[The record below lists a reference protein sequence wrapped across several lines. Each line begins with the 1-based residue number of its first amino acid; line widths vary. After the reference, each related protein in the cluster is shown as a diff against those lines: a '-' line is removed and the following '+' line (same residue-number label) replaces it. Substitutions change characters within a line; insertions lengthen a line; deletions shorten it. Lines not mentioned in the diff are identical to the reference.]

1 MSPLRLNGS
10 TSGNVTLDA
19 PAVSG
24 NNTLVLPTGNGTS
37 GQVLT
42 TNGSG
47 ALSWGNAGKILQVV
61 STTYTTQTSTTSTT
75 YVNSGLQLA
84 ITPSSSANKVLALS
98 TFIIGNGSSYWN
110 FVTLFRD
117 STNLAAALNAG
128 QPQLAGA
135 YNISASDYH
144 VTASINYL
152 DSPATTS
159 AVTYSVRLRSGTGST
174 VRLIT
179 DGIPASLILM
189 EVAA

>member
-1 MSPLRLNGS
+1 MPI
-10 TSGNVTLDA
+10 A
-19 PAVSG
+19 I
-24 NNTLVLPTGNGTS
+24 NGT
-37 GQVLT
+37 GTITGITAGGLPDGVIT
-42 TNGSG
+42 TDDIAASAITRAKMGYAG
-47 ALSWGNAGKILQVV
+47 AILQVV
-61 STTYTTQTSTTSTT
+61 STTYTTQTGTTSTT
-75 YVNSGLQLA
+75 YVNSGLELA

-110 FVTLFRD
+110 YVTLFRN